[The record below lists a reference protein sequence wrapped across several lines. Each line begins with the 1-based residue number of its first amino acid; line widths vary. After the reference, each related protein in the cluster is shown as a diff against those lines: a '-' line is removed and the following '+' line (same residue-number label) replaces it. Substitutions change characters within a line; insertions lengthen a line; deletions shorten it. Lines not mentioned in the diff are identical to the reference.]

1 MWLDRD
7 AQITT
12 QPWDPVRSD
21 GAIVAAYRR
30 GILRARVNVHELDC
44 RSAAIECMENPCPG
58 TRVWLTLPG
67 LEARAALVVSSGSF
81 RALLCFVEPFHPAV
95 LDAFLDGRISTY
107 H

>member
-1 MWLDRD
+1 MWLDRN
-7 AQITT
+7 AQTAT
-12 QPWDPVRSD
+12 QAWHPVRSD
-21 GAIVAAYRR
+21 APIEGAYRR

-44 RSAAIECMENPCPG
+44 CSATIECMENPCPG

-81 RALLCFVEPFHPAV
+81 RAVLCFIEPFHPAV
-95 LDAFLDGRISTY
+95 LDAFLDGRISSY